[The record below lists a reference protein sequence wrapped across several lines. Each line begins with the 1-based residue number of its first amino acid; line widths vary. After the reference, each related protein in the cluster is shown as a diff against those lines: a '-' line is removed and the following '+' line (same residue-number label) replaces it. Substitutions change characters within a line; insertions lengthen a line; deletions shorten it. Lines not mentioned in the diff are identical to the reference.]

1 LHPAYAGKRFQ
12 FFPAFDCFP
21 IMNKPEH
28 LRRFSMPPPGFVAAN
43 AGAMG
48 KAPSKPVIAPQPSTL
63 AQIYNLAHQQ
73 AVETVH
79 QRQFNELVDRL
90 FNS

>member
-1 LHPAYAGKRFQ
+1 MKL
-12 FFPAFDCFP
+12 
-21 IMNKPEH
+21 PEH
-28 LRRFSMPPPGFVAAN
+28 MRRFSMPPPGFVAAN
-43 AGAMG
+43 AGALG
-48 KAPSKPVIAPQPSTL
+48 KAENKPTVTSPLSTL

-79 QRQFNELVDRL
+79 RRQWDELLDRL